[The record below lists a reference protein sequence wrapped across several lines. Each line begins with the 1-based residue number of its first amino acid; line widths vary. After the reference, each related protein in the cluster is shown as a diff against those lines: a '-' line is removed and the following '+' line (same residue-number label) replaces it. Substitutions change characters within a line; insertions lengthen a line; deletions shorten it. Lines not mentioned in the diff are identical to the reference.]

1 MDLKRRTKS
10 DCGRYPLV
18 IFLLSCCHVGKGT
31 MEDLRNGG
39 SFCGCPGCDKDGAAV
54 GDVQRCF
61 VVVVTVGT
69 A

>member
-1 MDLKRRTKS
+1 
-10 DCGRYPLV
+10 
-18 IFLLSCCHVGKGT
+18 